1 MTAYLITNSLL
12 MIFGLTVKFPIVYK
26 PILRFNMWF
35 STIVVALT
43 YAAVEFAALPSSP
56 VYDRPEAHLILYCI
70 SILVCIIL
78 ARPDRIMEI
87 LIMEYFYQALYN
99 ILGTAIMAILT
110 VAYGAL
116 SGADSTTW
124 FSKSTST
131 ASDYVLRFATLA
143 ICFAVSL
150 VICRRCMPLVLNVN
164 RKLKRLLFAGVILPV
179 IIFVTLK
186 VIINPDA
193 SQVLAGPLVI
203 CYGMLLLM
211 VAVTLLIFFISIF
224 LHSKEENNLIQ
235 TRLEAQNRHYHRVLK
250 IQQELREAKHDLV
263 NRMAAYNISG
273 SGKDR

>member
-1 MTAYLITNSLL
+1 MTAYIITNSLL

-35 STIVVALT
+35 STIIVALT

-56 VYDRPEAHLILYCI
+56 VYDRPAAHLALYCI
-70 SILVCIIL
+70 SIIVCIIL
-78 ARPDRIMEI
+78 ARPDRIMEM

-131 ASDYVLRFATLA
+131 ASDYILRFATLV

-150 VICRRCMPLVLNVN
+150 VICRRCMPLVLNVSKN
-164 RKLKRLLFAGVILPV
+164 LKRLLFAGVILPV
-179 IIFVTLK
+179 IVFVTLK
-186 VIINPDA
+186 VIINPDS

-203 CYGMLLLM
+203 CYGMLLL
-211 VAVTLLIFFISIF
+211 VVTATLLIFFINIF

-235 TRLEAQNRHYHRVLK
+235 ARLEAQNIHYHRVLE
-250 IQQELREAKHDLV
+250 IQQELREAKHDLA
-263 NRMAAYNISG
+263 NRIAAYNISG
-273 SGKDR
+273 NAKDR

>member
-150 VICRRCMPLVLNVN
+150 VICRRCMPLVLNVS

>member
-1 MTAYLITNSLL
+1 MTAYLITNALL

-26 PILRFNMWF
+26 PVLRFNMWF
-35 STIVVALT
+35 STIVAALT
-43 YAAVEFAALPSSP
+43 YAAVELAALPSSP
-56 VYDRPEAHLILYCI
+56 VYDRPAAHLILYCI

-150 VICRRCMPLVLNVN
+150 VICRRCMPLVLNVS

-179 IIFVTLK
+179 IVFVTLK
-186 VIINPDA
+186 IIINPDA

-235 TRLEAQNRHYHRVLK
+235 ARLEAQNIHYHKVLE
-250 IQQELREAKHDLV
+250 IQQELREAKHDLA

-273 SGKDR
+273 SARDR